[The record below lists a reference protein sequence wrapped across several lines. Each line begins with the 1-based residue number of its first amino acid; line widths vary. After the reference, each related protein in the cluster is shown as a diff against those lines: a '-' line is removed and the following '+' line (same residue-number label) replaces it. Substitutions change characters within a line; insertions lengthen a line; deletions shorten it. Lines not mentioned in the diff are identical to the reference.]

1 MQIQL
6 IDSHC
11 HLYVKAFNSDREEM
25 VNRALQAGVG
35 LMFLPAIDKDEHENM
50 LQMEAQ
56 WPDQCKAMM
65 GLHPC
70 SVMEDLEEEMNLVRT
85 WLEKRKFCAIGE
97 IGLDYYWDLTFKE
110 QQKAAFRKQL
120 EWSIEFGL
128 PVVIHSR
135 NSVQDCIEIVR
146 DFHGQLKPGI
156 FHCFSD
162 DLETAKQ
169 ILEEGFY
176 VGIGGTITYKNS
188 KLPDVVKELP
198 LERIVLETD
207 APYLT
212 PVPFRGKRNES
223 SYLTYTAE
231 AIAKAQNKSLEEVA
245 RVTTENAQKI
255 FGI

>member
-1 MQIQL
+1 MKLQL

-11 HLYVKAFNSDREEM
+11 HLYVKAFDNDRDEM
-25 VNRALQAGVG
+25 VNRALEAGVG
-35 LMFLPAIDKDEHENM
+35 QLFLPAIDKDEHDNM
-50 LQMEAQ
+50 LKMEAK
-56 WPDQCKAMM
+56 WPGQCKAMM

-70 SVMEDLEEEMNLVRT
+70 SVMEDLEEELALVRH
-85 WLEKRKFCAIGE
+85 WLDQRKFCAIGE

-110 QQKAAFRKQL
+110 QQKFAFRKQL

-135 NSVQDCIEIVR
+135 NSVHDCIEIVR
-146 DFHGQLKPGI
+146 EYHGQLKPGI

-162 DLETAKQ
+162 DLETAQQ
-169 ILEEGFY
+169 ILAEGFY

-188 KLPDVVKELP
+188 KLPEVVRDLP

-212 PVPFRGKRNES
+212 PVPYRGKRNES
-223 SYLTYTAE
+223 SYLLYVAE
-231 AIAKAQNKSLEEVA
+231 AIARAQGKSLEEVA
-245 RVTTENAQKI
+245 QTTTENAQKI

>member
-1 MQIQL
+1 MKVQM

-11 HLYVKAFNSDREEM
+11 HLYVKAFESDRDAM
-25 VNRALQAGVG
+25 VQRALDAGVER
-35 LMFLPAIDKDEHENM
+35 LFLPAIDKDEHENM
-50 LQMEAQ
+50 LKLEAR
-56 WPDQCKAMM
+56 WPEHCRAMM

-70 SVMEDLEEEMNLVRT
+70 SVMEDLEEELALVRQ
-85 WLEKRKFCAIGE
+85 WLDKRPFAAIGE
-97 IGLDYYWDLTFKE
+97 IGLDYYWDLSFKE
-110 QQKAAFRKQL
+110 QQQAALRKQL
-120 EWSIEFGL
+120 EWSVEFSL

-135 NSVQDCIEIVR
+135 NSVQDCISIVKE
-146 DFHGQLKPGI
+146 FHGQLKPGI

-162 DLETAKQ
+162 DLNTAQQ

-188 KLPDVVKELP
+188 QLPAVVRELP

-223 SYLTYTAE
+223 SYLTYVAE
-231 AIAKAQNKSLEEVA
+231 AIAKAQDKSLEEVA
-245 RVTTENAQKI
+245 RVTTANAQKI
-255 FGI
+255 FGN